1 MITLSFPGIG
11 IDEFNVNPVAFSIGG
26 LEIRWYGLIIV
37 SAIILALGYCF
48 IRARYENINSE
59 DLIDMAIF
67 SILFSVIGARLYYVL
82 MTLGEYDSF
91 LDVISIWNGGLAIYG
106 AVIAGA
112 ITVYVV
118 CRIKK
123 ISFLKAFD
131 MASPALMMAQAIG
144 RWGNFFNGEAYG
156 QVIPEDSILYFL
168 RMGITPHEIP
178 GVYGMA
184 YVHPT
189 FLYES
194 IWNIV
199 GFIIINALYKK
210 KKFDGQVFFMYITWY
225 GFGRMFIES
234 LRMDSLYLGV
244 FRISQVVAF
253 VCFVAG
259 SITLIYKLSK
269 ARRARLTEADYELAF
284 PKFSHMPARDF
295 KFDDIEI
302 DDEKNES
309 EDTDLNEEKIEKGE

>member
-11 IDEFNVNPVAFSIGG
+11 ISEFTVDPIAFKLGA

-37 SAIILALGYCF
+37 CAIVLALAYCF
-48 IRARYENINSE
+48 IRAKHEGISSD

-67 SILFSVIGARLYYVL
+67 AVIFSFIGARLYYVL
-82 MTLGEYDSF
+82 MTLDRYDSF
-91 LDVISIWNGGLAIYG
+91 LDIIATWNGGLAIYG

-144 RWGNFFNGEAYG
+144 RWGNFLNGEAYG
-156 QVIPEDSILYFL
+156 HAIPEDSLLYFI
-168 RMGITPHEIP
+168 RMGITPHEIS

-194 IWNIV
+194 LWNII

-210 KKFDGQVFFMYITWY
+210 KKFDGQIFIMYITWY
-225 GFGRMFIES
+225 GFGRMFIEG
-234 LRMDSLYLGV
+234 LRTDSLYLGV
-244 FRISQVVAF
+244 FRVSQVLAF
-253 VCFVAG
+253 ACFVAG
-259 SITLIYKLSK
+259 SIILIYKLSK
-269 ARRARLTEADYELAF
+269 VRRAKLTEEDYELAF
-284 PKFSHMPARDF
+284 PKFSHTPPRSF
-295 KFDDIEI
+295 KA
-302 DDEKNES
+302 
-309 EDTDLNEEKIEKGE
+309 DTDENENTENNTDEEKGE